1 MCVVITTIYKD
12 MAEAKTTER
21 NEIMSREDEER
32 RLRRELRR
40 IQRKKEERIRR
51 MMLMG
56 LLGAAALIVL
66 ASVIVLYKKIFQK
79 IGPDPAEIKVP
90 DYVEEM
96 FLTPNPYSRPELP
109 LTEVNGIVVHYVANP
124 CSTARENR
132 SYFESLKD
140 QTGSNTASAS
150 SHFVIGLEGEV
161 VQCIPL
167 SEVAYASNNR
177 NSDTISIE
185 CCHPDET
192 GKFYNSTYNSLV
204 ELCAYLCVEFGLE
217 PEDVIRHYDVTGKIC
232 PKYFVDHED
241 AWEQF
246 HKDVKQAMKDSR

>member
-1 MCVVITTIYKD
+1 
-12 MAEAKTTER
+12 
-21 NEIMSREDEER
+21 MSREEEER

-40 IQRKKEERIRR
+40 IQRKKQERIRQ
-51 MMLMG
+51 LLFGG
-56 LLGAAALIVL
+56 LLCVSILILL
-66 ASVIVLYKKIFQK
+66 ASVIVLYKAVFRKK
-79 IGPDPAEIKVP
+79 KADPKDVQVP
-90 DYVEEM
+90 EYVEVKL
-96 FLTPNPYSRPELP
+96 LTPNPYSRPELS
-109 LTEVNGIVVHYVANP
+109 LEEVNGIVVHYVANP

-132 SYFESLKD
+132 NYFESLKD
-140 QTGSNTASAS
+140 QTGSSPTSVS

-192 GKFYNSTYNSLV
+192 GRFYDSTYNSLV
-204 ELCAYLCVEFGLE
+204 QLCAYLCREFDLK
-217 PEDVIRHYDVTGKIC
+217 PEAVIRHYDVTGKIC
-232 PKYFVDHED
+232 PKYYVEHED

-246 HKDVKQAMKDSR
+246 HKDVEQAMKDSR